1 MDVSPWIL
9 FPPSM
14 KTPEGVVCHHT
25 TQAGKILR
33 RMENHPSPQPWYRV
47 TSADA
52 LAWRCPEFEGTALV
66 MVVDGVDHAVGGAG
80 VIIGKHRCV
89 EDRRSVSGTQI

>member
-1 MDVSPWIL
+1 M
-9 FPPSM
+9 
-14 KTPEGVVCHHT
+14 
-25 TQAGKILR
+25 
-33 RMENHPSPQPWYRV
+33 
-47 TSADA
+47 
-52 LAWRCPEFEGTALV
+52 